1 MEPSKEPISV
11 RIARLNNLF
20 LGKTTS
26 SNPAIVNKH
35 WVSREGLLD
44 ALIVL
49 YDECNND
56 ALKRD
61 KHIANFVD
69 KFRSMVTELRR
80 LRVNITDFEVKK
92 VIGRGHFGEVHVVR
106 EKQTGDVYAM
116 KKLRKSDTLSQ
127 QSVAFYEEERDI
139 MACAASPWLTS
150 LQYAFQDL
158 NHLYLVM
165 EFHPGGDL
173 LALLERFDG
182 HLSEDMAKFYL
193 AELTLSIHCLHAM
206 KYVHRDIKPDNIL
219 IDRCGHLKLADFGSA
234 AKLNDAG
241 IVVSEMPVGTPE
253 YIAPEVLAAMESTT
267 KGNKKTG
274 AYGVECDYWSLGIVA
289 YEMAFGH
296 TPFSGDRL
304 MSTYCNIMNHKETLV
319 FPEDEEVTD
328 NFRNLVVGLLKTA
341 DERFGHEV
349 LLQHKFFSSVDWN
362 GIRETIPPFVPVV
375 NGQDDTSNFVEF
387 DHEAPTPSIA
397 NFKVKREFSGQ
408 NLPFIGFTYA
418 PEVQSSSMAVSASPK
433 RNCDGTEQLL
443 AAKQKLVQELQ
454 MKLKNTE
461 NKDRDKEFEALV
473 KKLEEKDQNLLK
485 LEEVR
490 NNLENDLS
498 KYVSETM
505 ALKRFIELER
515 KERLEME
522 GRTIELV
529 RDAKKKWKRSEEEKV
544 SQLVLKMKNKDL
556 ALSDASNKT
565 NELTQLIK
573 KQSEELESARSE
585 LKMIKKTVCNY
596 KTKMAKVEESRRT
609 SVAGVETRLEQ
620 LTVDGKKQ
628 FEELQACLENE
639 RKMRVEL
646 EKKLHDAEDAVE
658 EQQSIR
664 VEDNKRHKMEVECL
678 ISKLEKVEHE
688 LEEANK
694 VKKDLKEGNKSCE
707 RQIKALEEALRK
719 EKNTC
724 KRLQEEL
731 VAGENQLVKER
742 DSVSSQT
749 SHLESLL
756 FERSIT
762 VSQLEGELKEAE
774 NEKLNLKYKME
785 EAEDREREY
794 KDKVSTLEA
803 MFSRLEGMVSALTDE
818 NAKLKDLDGT
828 NAQVLNNSTDEQ
840 KVVLQHENHLLE
852 NQLKKLE
859 TQLDKLKEQSVLE
872 KQATKVAQTDL
883 WKKEKELSDA
893 KLDLRI
899 TARELKAAEEQL
911 KTLKEE
917 KKKNIESLN
926 LEKKEQKEKLM
937 SKCDQISS
945 LEKELSEAKEK
956 LQVTEEEFSSFKESA
971 SSEKQSLEAK
981 VQSLTSSASKMST
994 LAQSLDESQKMC
1006 KDLETQI
1013 RRMEKIERELKEKV
1027 FSAESLMK
1035 LSQADLDGAKRRIEA
1050 LELNSSLLRQACV
1063 EMEEQLEDYQKLVAA
1078 HETKELLFEEEKKNL
1093 MGQLEKET
1101 SESARWKK
1109 SHEQEVS
1116 KRKELEHKL
1125 EEFVEDGKERE
1136 GEASEEIHLHKTK
1149 CAEYK
1154 SLAEQLTEQINDLEE
1169 QLNDV
1174 NMELK
1179 STRRQEEALRSE
1191 TINLKEETTQYLT
1204 QIHSL
1209 RESNFKLTN
1218 DLEEAFS
1225 NCHALRKRVDECG
1238 SDMGELQALYKQ
1250 REVKM
1255 EATIKQ
1261 QAKLIDFLQAMTQG
1275 KKKKTLSDRL
1285 FGSNSHSNNGVPG
1298 PSPQIRVRELEAKLS
1313 MERAKNK
1320 RLMDDFMRAKTEL
1333 SSFHEN
1339 MSQGSDQV
1347 ISQLVQSP
1355 CAPQTPSRRFEMKM
1369 NMRPAKCAACLDSV
1383 HFGRHAAVCE
1393 ECSMIAHP
1401 KCSLLL
1407 PNTCGLPTQF
1417 VRHFSETWKNGVD
1430 NGDDSKKG
1438 SNLPGPFPKMESW
1451 VKLLKRGKA
1460 CWEKKYLRLED
1471 QGKVLKVYDHQ
1482 PTNEN
1487 LSPVQSLELC
1497 APDGV
1502 VATVLGAVPLSEVV
1516 NTAKSDI
1523 PYILKVEIS
1532 SGTTCWPGG
1541 SSLLIMALSFPEK
1554 QAWVTALESAVN
1566 ALRSSNPHGG
1576 KSSLHNYQGEIVTPL
1591 CGERFLSLNCCLQMN
1606 RDLLLLGAEEGLF
1619 SLRLSENK
1627 SVKNRPVKIMGITCV
1642 YQITVLDSLGIAL
1655 MIAGEARLLMKLDL
1669 RQLQVAVEAAEC
1681 SRPAIN
1687 PRAVEVALESCH
1699 LFAARAENPHD
1710 HSAPAVLCAAS
1721 SDKIVIM
1728 KWNADENDFVLCKML
1743 ETAEPCS
1750 CLHFAPHSV
1759 IVGCDKFFEV
1769 DLKDYS
1775 VEEFLDASD
1784 TSLAYAVLGTHQL
1797 NSFPVAVLDISNSPT
1812 SPEFLLCFHE
1822 FAVFVD
1828 PYGRRT
1834 READVK
1840 WSHISFAFAFQK
1852 PYLFIFHF
1860 AMVEVLKITHK
1871 SFTLASRSDSKSV
1884 IYPEQTLLEFPN
1896 PQLLG
1901 TSMLPGTIFLST
1913 YSDIKFGNLLRL
1925 QGSLACPSIE
1935 DGSTTSLDTCAL
1947 QSEDYASEFSFT
1959 SSLVESLDDL
1969 DDNSQCKESGK
1980 AAGAVFAGTN
1990 MLNIPI
1996 PEYHKMKTTRTISLA
2011 FVCDFHTKLCCL
2023 L

>member
-20 LGKTTS
+20 LSKTTS
-26 SNPAIVNKH
+26 NTAIVNKH

-69 KFRSMVTELRR
+69 KFRSVVTELRR

-182 HLSEDMAKFYL
+182 HLSEDMSKFYL
-193 AELTLSIHCLHAM
+193 AELTLSIHSLHAM

-253 YIAPEVLAAMESTT
+253 YIAPEVLAAMESIA
-267 KGNKKTG
+267 KGKNKKG
-274 AYGVECDYWSLGIVA
+274 SYGVECDYWSLGVVA
-289 YEMAFGH
+289 YEMIFGH

-304 MSTYCNIMNHKETLV
+304 MSTYCNIMNYKETLV
-319 FPEDEEVTD
+319 FPEDSQVSD
-328 NFRNLVVGLLKTA
+328 SFRNLILGLLKSA
-341 DERFGHEV
+341 DERFGHEILV
-349 LLQHKFFSSVDWN
+349 QHKFFSSVDWN
-362 GIRETIPPFVPVV
+362 GIRETVPPFVPVV

-418 PEVQSSSMAVSASPK
+418 PEVKSSSSDLVDSPTTK
-433 RNCDGTEQLL
+433 SESNEQLL
-443 AAKQKLVQELQ
+443 AAKQKVIQELQ
-454 MKLKNTE
+454 VKLQMSEKG
-461 NKDRDKEFEALV
+461 DRNKEFEAME
-473 KKLEEKDQNLLK
+473 KKLEEKDQIVSK
-485 LEEVR
+485 MEDER
-490 NNLENDLS
+490 NRLENDLS

-505 ALKRFIELER
+505 ALKRFLELER

-522 GRTIELV
+522 AKAVELV
-529 RDAKKKWKRSEEEKV
+529 SDAKKKWKRLEKEKV
-544 SQLVLKMKNKDL
+544 SELVNKIKDKDL
-556 ALSDASNKT
+556 ALSEANSKV
-565 NELTQLIK
+565 NELTQMVVK
-573 KQSEELESARSE
+573 KSKEIEAMGVE
-585 LKMIKKTVCNY
+585 LKNIKKTVNNY
-596 KTKMAKVEESRRT
+596 KTKMAKADESRRT
-609 SVAGVETRLEQ
+609 SVAGVEIRLEQ
-620 LTVDGKKQ
+620 LSQDGKKQ
-628 FEELQACLENE
+628 IEALQASLEDE
-639 RKMRVEL
+639 RKKQAEL

-658 EQQSIR
+658 ELQSAR
-664 VEDNKRHKMEVECL
+664 AEDSKHHKLEVERLNSGLKKMEA
-678 ISKLEKVEHE
+678 E
-688 LEEANK
+688 LKEANLAH
-694 VKKDLKEGNKSCE
+694 KKQKEENKSQD
-707 RQIKALEEALRK
+707 RQIQTLEEALRK
-719 EKNTC
+719 EKKIC
-724 KRLQEEL
+724 RELQDEL
-731 VAGENQLVKER
+731 TRAGECLMVDER
-742 DSVSSQT
+742 DSLTLQT
-749 SHLESLL
+749 SQLESLL
-756 FERSIT
+756 FEKSIT
-762 VSQLEGELKEAE
+762 VSQLEVELKEAE
-774 NEKLNLKYKME
+774 SEKLTLKYKMKE
-785 EAEDREREY
+785 VEDREKEY
-794 KDKVSTLEA
+794 KDKVSTLET

-818 NAKLKDLDGT
+818 NSRLKESDKSGVEGG
-828 NAQVLNNSTDEQ
+828 NADEQ
-840 KVVLQHENHLLE
+840 KVVLQHENNLLE
-852 NQLKKLE
+852 AQLKKLE
-859 TQLDKLKEQSVLE
+859 TQLDKLKEQSVLD
-872 KQATKVAQTDL
+872 KQATKTAQTDL
-883 WKKEKELSDA
+883 WKKEKELSDT

-899 TARELKAAEEQL
+899 TTRELKTAEEKL
-911 KTLKEE
+911 KALQDE
-917 KKKNIESLN
+917 KKKIVDNLT
-926 LEKKEQKEKLM
+926 LEKKEQMEKFKL
-937 SKCDQISS
+937 KCEQISS
-945 LEKELSEAKEK
+945 LEKELSEMKDK
-956 LQVTEEEFSSFKESA
+956 LMSVQEELSSFKESTA
-971 SSEKQSLEAK
+971 DEKKALEAK
-981 VQSLTSSASKMST
+981 IQSLTLSADNVTAVSR
-994 LAQSLDESQKMC
+994 SLEESQRLC
-1006 KDLETQI
+1006 KELEAQVKKF
-1013 RRMEKIERELKEKV
+1013 EKKDREQNEKV
-1027 FSAESLMK
+1027 FGVESSLK
-1035 LSQADLDGAKRRIEA
+1035 SSQTELDGAKRRIEA
-1050 LELNSSLLRQACV
+1050 LELNSNLLRQACV
-1063 EMEEQLEDYQKLVAA
+1063 EMEEQLEDYQKLVSA
-1078 HETKELLFEEEKKNL
+1078 HETKELLFEEEKKKL
-1093 MGQLEKET
+1093 VSQLEKET
-1101 SESARWKK
+1101 EASTQWKK
-1109 SHEQEVS
+1109 SHEKEVI
-1116 KRKELEHKL
+1116 KREELEDQL
-1125 EEFVEDGKERE
+1125 RELTEDARERE
-1136 GEASEEIHLHKTK
+1136 GEVGEEIQSLKTK

-1154 SLAEQLTEQINDLEE
+1154 CLAEQLTEQVNELEE
-1169 QLNDV
+1169 HLNEV

-1179 STRRQEEALRSE
+1179 SASRREEMLRSE
-1191 TINLKEETTQYLT
+1191 ANHLKEESTNYLT

-1225 NCHALRKRVDECG
+1225 NCQALRKRVDECG
-1238 SDMGELQALYKQ
+1238 SDMGELRALYKQ

-1255 EATIKQ
+1255 EATIQ
-1261 QAKLIDFLQAMTQG
+1261 QQTKLIDYLQSMAQG

-1285 FGSNSHSNNGVPG
+1285 FGSSSNSSTGMPG
-1298 PSPQIRVRELEAKLS
+1298 PSPQVRLRELEAKLS
-1313 MERAKNK
+1313 MEKAKNK

-1333 SSFHEN
+1333 ASLHET

-1355 CAPQTPSRRFEMKM
+1355 CAPQTPSRKPSLQRMHHKIPHRFEMKM

-1383 HFGRHAAVCE
+1383 HFGRYAAICE

-1417 VRHFSETWKNGVD
+1417 VRHFSETWKNGLQ
-1430 NGDDSKKG
+1430 NGEDSKKG
-1438 SNLPGPFPKMESW
+1438 MNQSGPYPKMESW

-1482 PTNEN
+1482 PSHEN

-1497 APDGV
+1497 TPDGE

-1554 QAWVTALESAVN
+1554 QAWVTALESAVA
-1566 ALRSSNPHGG
+1566 ALRASNPQGT
-1576 KSSLHNYQGEIVTPL
+1576 KSSLHHYQGEVVTQL
-1591 CGERFLSLNCCLQMN
+1591 CGDKFLSLNCCLQTN
-1606 RDLLLLGAEEGLF
+1606 KDLLLLGAEEGLF
-1619 SLRLSENK
+1619 SLRLSDSKAVK
-1627 SVKNRPVKIMGITCV
+1627 SRPVKISGVTCV
-1642 YQITVLDSLGIAL
+1642 YQIAVLNELGIAV
-1655 MIAGEARLLMKLDL
+1655 MIAGEARLLMKVDL
-1669 RQLQVAVEAAEC
+1669 RQLQIAVEAAEC
-1681 SRPAIN
+1681 SRPSISA
-1687 PRAVEVALESCH
+1687 RAVEVALDSCH
-1699 LFAARAENPHD
+1699 LFAARATNPHD

-1721 SDKIVIM
+1721 SDKIAIM
-1728 KWNADENDFVLCKML
+1728 KWNTESSEFVVCKML

-1784 TSLAYAVLGTHQL
+1784 TSLAYAVIGTHQL

-1860 AMVEVLKITHK
+1860 AMVEILKITHK
-1871 SFTLASRSDSKSV
+1871 SFTIANRSDPQSV

-1896 PQLLG
+1896 PHLLG
-1901 TSMLPGTIFLST
+1901 TSTLPGTIFLST
-1913 YSDIKFGNLLRL
+1913 CSDIKVGNMLRL

-1935 DGSTTSLDTCAL
+1935 DGSTTSLDTLAF
-1947 QSEDYASEFSFT
+1947 QSEDCDGNSSDQVDASEFSFT
-1959 SSLVESLDDL
+1959 SSIVESLDDL
-1969 DDNSQCKESGK
+1969 DENHHSKEREN
-1980 AAGAVFAGTN
+1980 AVGSHHRVQFDK
-1990 MLNIPI
+1990 NIN
-1996 PEYHKMKTTRTISLA
+1996 H
-2011 FVCDFHTKLCCL
+2011 
-2023 L
+2023 